1 VSFQSTSWNT
11 RGRATL
17 VMFAVAAMLFVSAC
31 GNTDTSPA
39 PAASGAAPSEA
50 AAPSEG
56 ATAAPAA
63 SEAAATQAPPSGG
76 GAKIVVIG
84 GAPSDAFWAI
94 VKRGAEDAGQVVAAQ
109 GGEMVWLGMQNY
121 DNFAPDAADLVR
133 TALSLDP
140 DAVVGPDWVPEAM
153 DEPFKAISDAGIPL
167 IIYNAGGLEAADR
180 VGAMNYIGSDEVVA
194 GVAGGEYFGTH
205 GAKNVLCINTLPGTA
220 NIEARCKGVT
230 DGMVKQ
236 GGTASQL
243 PLPSTTFNNAT
254 AIAEAIKGALLQDP
268 TIDGV
273 ITISAA
279 DANSAANAISQ
290 AGAVGK
296 VQLGTFDMDE
306 NNLQRIKDGTQL
318 FAIDQQPYMQS
329 YLSVSL
335 LNGFVNYG
343 LDIPTSPILTGPGIV
358 DASNVDATIAGVEA
372 GAR

>member
-1 VSFQSTSWNT
+1 VSFTSKPRSTA
-11 RGRATL
+11 GRAT
-17 VMFAVAAMLFVSAC
+17 VGIVAVAAMLFVSAC
-31 GNTDTSPA
+31 GPTETSST
-39 PAASGAAPSEA
+39 PAASG
-50 AAPSEG
+50 
-56 ATAAPAA
+56 PAA
-63 SEAAATQAPPSGG
+63 SEGAATQAAAASETLAAPQAPATGG
-76 GAKIVVIG
+76 DGAKIVVIG
-84 GAPSDAFWAI
+84 GAPNDAFWAI
-94 VKRGAEDAGQVVAAQ
+94 VKRGAEDAAKVVEAQ

-133 TALSLDP
+133 TALSQNP

-153 DEPFKAISDAGIPL
+153 DEPFQAIVDAGIPL
-167 IIYNAGGLEAADR
+167 IIYNAGGIEAANR
-180 VGAMNYIGSDEVVA
+180 LGAMNYIGSDELIA
-194 GVAGGEYFGTH
+194 GVAGGQYFGTN

-220 NIEARCKGVT
+220 NIEARCKGVA
-230 DGMVKQ
+230 DGMAAE
-236 GGTASQL
+236 GGTSSQL
-243 PLPSTTFNNAT
+243 PLPSTNFNNAT

-268 TIDGV
+268 SIDGV

-279 DANSAANAISQ
+279 DANSAANGISQ
-290 AGAVGK
+290 ADAIDR

-358 DASNVDATIAGVEA
+358 DASNVDATIAGVQA